1 MAGAGIPRHGYTV
14 WSDEQQVGVVASGT
28 QSPMLGVGIALGYVF
43 PSCADSETQLSIAI
57 RNRRVPATV
66 VARPFYQAGKD
77 AKTEEVMEF
86 PKGLR
91 YSREHEWVL
100 VEEDAVTIGITD
112 YAQEQLGDVVFVEF
126 PELDTQLTKDE
137 PFSVVESVK
146 AVSDI
151 YAPVS
156 GRVTEVNTELTNSP
170 ETVNEDPY
178 GDAWLVQIEISDPEE
193 LDSLMTAEDYEQFI
207 EKEQEG
213 DDD

>member
-1 MAGAGIPRHGYTV
+1 
-14 WSDEQQVGVVASGT
+14 
-28 QSPMLGVGIALGYVF
+28 
-43 PSCADSETQLSIAI
+43 
-57 RNRRVPATV
+57 
-66 VARPFYQAGKD
+66 
-77 AKTEEVMEF
+77 MEF

-100 VEEDAVTIGITD
+100 VEEDAATIGITD
-112 YAQEQLGDVVFVEF
+112 YAQEQLGDVVFVEL

-156 GRVTEVNTELTNSP
+156 GRVTEANTELTNSP

-178 GDAWLVQIEISDPEE
+178 GDAWLVQIELSDPEE
-193 LDSLMTAEDYEQFI
+193 LDSLMIAEEYEQFI

>member
-1 MAGAGIPRHGYTV
+1 
-14 WSDEQQVGVVASGT
+14 
-28 QSPMLGVGIALGYVF
+28 
-43 PSCADSETQLSIAI
+43 
-57 RNRRVPATV
+57 
-66 VARPFYQAGKD
+66 
-77 AKTEEVMEF
+77 MEF

>member
-1 MAGAGIPRHGYTV
+1 
-14 WSDEQQVGVVASGT
+14 
-28 QSPMLGVGIALGYVF
+28 
-43 PSCADSETQLSIAI
+43 
-57 RNRRVPATV
+57 
-66 VARPFYQAGKD
+66 
-77 AKTEEVMEF
+77 MEF
-86 PKGLR
+86 PNGVG

-100 VEEDAVTIGITD
+100 VEEDAATIGVTD
-112 YAQEQLGDVVFVEF
+112 YAQEQLGDVVFVEL
-126 PELDTQLTKDE
+126 PKLDTQLTKDE

-178 GDAWLVQIEISDPEE
+178 GDAWLVQIELSDPEE
-193 LDSLMTAEDYEQFI
+193 LDSLMTAEEYEQSI

-213 DDD
+213 DD